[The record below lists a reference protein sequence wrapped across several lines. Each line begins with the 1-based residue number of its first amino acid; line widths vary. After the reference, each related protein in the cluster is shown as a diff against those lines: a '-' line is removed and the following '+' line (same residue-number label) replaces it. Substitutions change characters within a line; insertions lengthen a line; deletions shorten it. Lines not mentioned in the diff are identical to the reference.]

1 MYRQYIWNW
10 LAEAGPN
17 KETIATPFICLQY
30 FFYQISKES
39 KAANSNKN
47 LKILK

>member
-1 MYRQYIWNW
+1 MYRQHIRNW

-30 FFYQISKES
+30 FFIKYQKSLKQLIQIKISKF
-39 KAANSNKN
+39 
-47 LKILK
+47 